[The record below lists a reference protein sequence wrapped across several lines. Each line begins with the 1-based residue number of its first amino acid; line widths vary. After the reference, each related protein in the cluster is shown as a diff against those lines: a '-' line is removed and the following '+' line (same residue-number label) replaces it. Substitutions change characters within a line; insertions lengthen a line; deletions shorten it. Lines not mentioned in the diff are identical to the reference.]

1 MKMSI
6 THNAVGFPLLTAA
19 LAVTLAVMN
28 VDVAADDAHHP
39 EKTQAAQPPGQ
50 SSGITGGGMTG
61 GGMMMSDGDMQRMQD
76 QMRKM
81 QIQMDEIR
89 RTTDPKKRD
98 RLIDEHMQSM
108 QEGMEMMR
116 GMGGGMM
123 QGMMGGGMHSGNPMQ
138 GGNMSKTDDMMGRM
152 DMMEKRM
159 DMMQMMMEQMTQ
171 SRRVE
176 RRKYGPQK

>member
-1 MKMSI
+1 MKTPI
-6 THNAVGFPLLTAA
+6 THNAVGFSLLTAA
-19 LAVTLAVMN
+19 LAVTLAAMN
-28 VDVAADDAHHP
+28 VDVVADDAHHP

-50 SSGITGGGMTG
+50 GSGMTG
-61 GGMMMSDGDMQRMQD
+61 GGMMSGGMMMSGGDMQRMQD

-81 QIQMDEIR
+81 QMQMDDIR
-89 RTTDPKKRD
+89 KTTDPKKRD

-108 QEGMEMMR
+108 QDGMEMMR

-123 QGMMGGGMHSGNPMQ
+123 QGMMGGDMHSGKAMQ
-138 GGNMSKTDDMMGRM
+138 GGNMPKADDMMGRM

-176 RRKYGPQK
+176 RRSYGPQK